1 MEWSEG
7 EGLPENLKGLLEILE
22 WWYFS
27 KERVDPLPYVNYPLV
42 L

>member
-22 WWYFS
+22 RWHFS
-27 KERVDPLPYVNYPLV
+27 KERMDKTLPPAIC
-42 L
+42 